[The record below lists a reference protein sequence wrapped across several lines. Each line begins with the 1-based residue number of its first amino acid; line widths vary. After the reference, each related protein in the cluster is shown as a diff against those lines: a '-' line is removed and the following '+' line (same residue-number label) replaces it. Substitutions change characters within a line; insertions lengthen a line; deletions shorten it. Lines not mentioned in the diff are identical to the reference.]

1 MRTSPSELLIDLGY
15 FSSSLVS
22 IHTSFPR
29 VIHPPR
35 VFLGSPKRPRA
46 RHVRSLYTA
55 RVAPEKLPGREF
67 MVISSQKNPG
77 YWAHECLSRCQ
88 AAPPKNRRAPVHRP
102 TQGWGSRPS
111 ASFSLPAPSSPSS
124 HRMLPILLSVLTPFF
139 LSTFFPHT
147 SRKSNGGAHE
157 PRDSPPQLT
166 PQFLRHQRTSHTSLN
181 ARIPR
186 GWESLPMPAPMGSSR
201 DSA

>member
-1 MRTSPSELLIDLGY
+1 MRFTSSFTVAMRTSPSELLIDLGY

-22 IHTSFPR
+22 VHTSFPR

-77 YWAHECLSRCQ
+77 SWAHECLSRCQ
-88 AAPPKNRRAPVHRP
+88 AAPPKNWRGPCP
-102 TQGWGSRPS
+102 PS
-111 ASFSLPAPSSPSS
+111 DPGLGFTTFCILFSPSS
-124 HRMLPILLSVLTPFF
+124 FF
-139 LSTFFPHT
+139 SLVPQHAPHAPLRPHT
-147 SRKSNGGAHE
+147 LFFS
-157 PRDSPPQLT
+157 LT
-166 PQFLRHQRTSHTSLN
+166 PQFLRHQRTSHTSPN

-186 GWESLPMPAPMGSSR
+186 GWESLPMPTPMDSSR